1 MRYPELIAQVTF
13 KPNCDLE
20 NTRASLIIR
29 RIARLCERVSCYP
42 TNVGGDTG
50 TISYLRDYGLYVR
63 FCSAQP
69 EQVLLT
75 IRSSF
80 YVETCTLVHDADDIP
95 VYEALPST
103 ADEHWTHDAARPSTA
118 FQSGDDKRNTELV
131 RQLLHFDDVRRR
143 LRTCASR
150 HPEDRELDD
159 LAFLQ
164 EQTADALRTLVA
176 RSRMQPFKTIT
187 PSLQALTASYA
198 ARFNVE
204 AELKT
209 TATDLEVDQSVLG
222 SLEEIIKRLI
232 RVYIRDSIESPE
244 ERRAAGKPTQ
254 ATIRIS
260 VETDGTTVIC
270 RCEHDGRAFQAQ
282 RAGKLAQEKGLLTR
296 DLSTYSEK
304 DIGRIVLM
312 PHFLAD
318 SEDRFGSAFKMKEIS
333 SILHQNGGHG
343 SLCNTDHGTVE
354 IALFLP
360 VPFIA
365 LDVALLRCG
374 ANEVAIPAFRIERF
388 ERFCAERVHAAHDG
402 AGETSEVGS
411 FSYHCEGGTSYPLVN
426 GGASPLSAERPQ
438 LVAFL
443 SSHEGRA
450 ALLIDEAEGYEHVVV
465 HPLPRALERSMA
477 DVNSMGYAVLAD
489 GSPRLVLNVVLMI
502 TSLKGGVEDA

>member
-42 TNVGGDTG
+42 NNVGGDTG
-50 TISYLRDYGLYVR
+50 TISYLRDHGLYVR
-63 FCSAQP
+63 FCSTQP

-95 VYEALPST
+95 VYEALLST
-103 ADEHWTHDAARPSTA
+103 ADEHWTHDATRPSPA
-118 FQSGDDKRNTELV
+118 FQSGDDKRNSELV

-143 LRTCASR
+143 LRACALR

-159 LAFLQ
+159 VAFLQ
-164 EQTADALRTLVA
+164 EKTADELRTLVA
-176 RSRMQPFKTIT
+176 RSRMQPFKSIT
-187 PSLQALTASYA
+187 ASLQSLTTSYA
-198 ARFNVE
+198 TRFNVE
-204 AELKT
+204 AELKV

-232 RVYIRDSIESPE
+232 RVYIRESIESPE
-244 ERRAAGKPTQ
+244 ERRAAGKPAR
-254 ATIRIS
+254 ATIHVS
-260 VETDGTTVIC
+260 VETDGATVIC
-270 RCEHDGRAFQAQ
+270 RCEHDGRAYQAQ
-282 RAGKLAQEKGLLTR
+282 VAGKLAQERGLLTR
-296 DLSTYSEK
+296 DLSTYSES

-318 SEDRFGSAFKMKEIS
+318 SEDRFGTAFKMKEIS
-333 SILHQNGGHG
+333 SILHQSGGHG
-343 SLCNTDHGTVE
+343 SIRNTEHGTVE
-354 IALFLP
+354 VSLFLP

-374 ANEVAIPAFRIERF
+374 TNEIAIPAFRIERF
-388 ERFCAERVHAAHDG
+388 ERFCAEHVHAPQDS
-402 AGETSEVGS
+402 TSKTPKENS
-411 FSYHCEGGTSYPLVN
+411 FSYQSENGTSYPLIN
-426 GGASPLSAERPQ
+426 AENSPLGAARPR
-438 LVAFL
+438 LVGFL
-443 SSHEGRA
+443 SCREGHA
-450 ALLIDEAEGYEHVVV
+450 ALLIDEADGYEHVVV
-465 HPLPRALERSMA
+465 HPLPRTLEREVTG
-477 DVNSMGYAVLAD
+477 VNSMGFALLAD

-502 TSLKGGVEDA
+502 AALKGGVVDA